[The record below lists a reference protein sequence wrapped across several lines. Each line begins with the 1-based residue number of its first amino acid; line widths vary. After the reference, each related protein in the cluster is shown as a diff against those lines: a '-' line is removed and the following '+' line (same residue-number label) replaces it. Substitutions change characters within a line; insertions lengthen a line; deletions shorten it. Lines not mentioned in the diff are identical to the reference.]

1 MALTRPKYSQIYD
14 TDWKQSVELAT
25 TADVGNL
32 VLANVQPNSIDG
44 VTVQTNYRILVKDQD
59 SGAQNGIYL
68 VRNAGTGSNGWWT
81 RSLDALTSDRVTA
94 GLTVGVVSG
103 SVNGGKEFRLAT
115 PDPITLGVT
124 ALTFINPF
132 EAAQPGGANTYV
144 QFNDTGSILGGS
156 AGLTFNKYSNVLTVG
171 GPVISG
177 ELFVRSTGGDE
188 GGQLNLGPAITNN
201 TLVGNVVIDVWQNRL
216 RIFESGGT
224 NRGGYYDIGN
234 LSAGVGTNL
243 IDATSIQSGTSSV
256 KTYSSSNVA
265 ISVGGTANTV
275 VFTSSN
281 VIVSGSI
288 IPGANITYDLG
299 SPTRKFRSAYFS
311 GNTVYIGSESI
322 SVAADGTWTFTSNGG
337 NATMSSSSA
346 MGNVYMDKTNGYM
359 GFNDPTPDF
368 VYDFLAPGG
377 GEILHIE
384 GGVGTQAFFG
394 ARNSSGLNYAA
405 GADQNYAFSGTI
417 DTTNDY
423 ALKTNNIVRAN
434 IQGSSGNV
442 IFTQSITV
450 AKDVLATTL
459 GIQEIRGT
467 ASNITVRSN
476 ITLLGTNLIG
486 AGQLV
491 IGTENLG
498 EEALF
503 VTGGATYLDGDV
515 TVTGNLFVNGNVTYI
530 NSNNVNI
537 SDSMIYLA
545 EDNPA
550 DTLDIGFVSAF
561 TDAVRYQHTG
571 FVRDATDGVWKLFAN
586 VVPEPT
592 TTVDFTDANYGNLLV
607 GNIQATNINTSGN
620 ITVSGTGRRFFA
632 DMSAAAQSNR
642 FAFQTS
648 TPNNNTNILGIPN
661 GTSVQTTWQA
671 FGNSDPNNSHRIFFG
686 TTTSSDTRIVSDATG
701 TGTIQPMI
709 FIVGT
714 KESLRIGT
722 VGNVTVPGNI
732 TVNSDNNT
740 VAIING
746 GTNGVGNIGA
756 SGATFNTVFAKAT
769 TAQYAD
775 LAEVYTSDQQ
785 YPAGTVVIFGG
796 EAEVTQSCNSHD
808 TRIAGVVSTDP
819 AYLMNSTETGVPV
832 ALQGRVPCRVLGP
845 VSQGD
850 RVVSSHIPGV
860 AQALDPQQYQPG
872 CIIGKS
878 LQAIDSTDISTIE
891 VVVGRV

>member
-44 VTVQTNYRILVKDQD
+44 VTVLTNYRILVKDQT
-59 SGAQNGIYL
+59 SGEQNGIYL

-156 AGLTFNKYSNVLTVG
+156 PGLTFNKFSNVLTVG
-171 GPVISG
+171 NNIST
-177 ELFVRSTGGDE
+177 ST
-188 GGQLNLGPAITNN
+188 LTAS
-201 TLVGNVVIDVWQNRL
+201 GNV
-216 RIFESGGT
+216 SGLYILGDGSKLT
-224 NRGGYYDIGN
+224 G
-234 LSAGVGTNL
+234 

-275 VFTSSN
+275 VFTPSN

-288 IPGANITYDLG
+288 IPSANITYDLG

-368 VYDFLAPGG
+368 VYDFLAPADA

-405 GADQNYAFSGTI
+405 GADQHYAFSGTI

-450 AKDVLATTL
+450 AKDVLANTL
-459 GIQEIRGT
+459 GIQEIRST

-476 ITLLGTNLIG
+476 VTLLGTNLIG

-561 TDAVRYQHTG
+561 TDSISYQHTG

-586 VVPEPT
+586 VEAEPT
-592 TTVDFTDANYGNLLV
+592 TTIDFTGANYANILV
-607 GNIQATNINTSGN
+607 GNISATYFTGN
-620 ITVSGTGRRFFA
+620 GAFLTGLPA
-632 DMSAAAQSNR
+632 GYSN
-642 FAFQTS
+642 
-648 TPNNNTNILGIPN
+648 
-661 GTSVQTTWQA
+661 VQ
-671 FGNSDPNNSHRIFFG
+671 
-686 TTTSSDTRIVSDATG
+686 VATYLPEYG
-701 TGTIQPMI
+701 GTISVASATTA
-709 FIVGT
+709 IV
-714 KESLRIGT
+714 
-722 VGNVTVPGNI
+722 
-732 TVNSDNNT
+732 
-740 VAIING
+740 NG
-746 GTNGVGNIGA
+746 GTNGQGNIGA